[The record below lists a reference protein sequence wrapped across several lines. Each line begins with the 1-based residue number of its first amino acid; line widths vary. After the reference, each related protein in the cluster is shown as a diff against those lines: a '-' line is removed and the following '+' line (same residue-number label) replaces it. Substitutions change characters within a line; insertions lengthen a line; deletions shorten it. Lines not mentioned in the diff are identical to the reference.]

1 MSFILKSS
9 FNTHFFTREEDLEI
23 GTVLEGV
30 DVEKYVDDLVK
41 EKVLDDADVKY
52 YKERTDIVLE
62 STIKTS
68 LMQGKNL
75 DLTMDLSILIKKPD
89 VDNGEYSIWY
99 NLDVPY
105 MVIGTVQGTTYSL
118 YDKRIDRALEYVKES
133 IRQSLLNYYLN
144 RVGEDCEI
152 E

>member
-30 DVEKYVDDLVK
+30 DVEKYVSDLVK
-41 EKVLDDADVKY
+41 EKVFDDADIKH
-52 YKERTDIVLE
+52 YKEYTDIVLE

-68 LMQGKNL
+68 LMRGKVL
-75 DLTMDLSILIKKPD
+75 HLTMSLSILIKKPD
-89 VDNGEYSIWY
+89 EDFGNYSIWY
-99 NLDVPY
+99 NLDLPY
-105 MVIGTVQGTTYSL
+105 MTIGTVQGTTYSL
-118 YDKRIDRALEYVKES
+118 YDKRIDYALEHVKES
-133 IRQSLLNYYLN
+133 IRQTLLNYYLDK
-144 RVGEDCEI
+144 VGEDCEI

>member
-1 MSFILKSS
+1 
-9 FNTHFFTREEDLEI
+9 
-23 GTVLEGV
+23 
-30 DVEKYVDDLVK
+30 
-41 EKVLDDADVKY
+41 
-52 YKERTDIVLE
+52 
-62 STIKTS
+62 
-68 LMQGKNL
+68 
-75 DLTMDLSILIKKPD
+75 MDLSILIKKPD

-99 NLDVPY
+99 NLDIPY

-144 RVGEDCEI
+144 RVGDDCET